1 MTESEYSYKKETFS
15 KSGNK
20 WGLEKSEVI
29 TVENLHELKRVY
41 RNIENDTDVFGGEP
55 REEFGACKLGRMSA
69 KTFYSPDGTQKSRY
83 SFN

>member
-15 KSGNK
+15 KSGKK
-20 WGLEKSEVI
+20 WELEKSEVI
-29 TVENLHELKRVY
+29 TVTNLHQLKKVY

-55 REEFGACKLGRMSA
+55 REEFGACKLGTMKA
-69 KTFYSPDGTQKSRY
+69 KTFYAPDGTQKSRY